1 MSLYVHR
8 LVHFMCKQIYNAY
21 GYNGI
26 CVTALDLH
34 ILLEAR
40 EALPSRDFCGHKL
53 TALGN
58 NQLGCFKRQGKGAF
72 HVKFAS
78 YLLFQEILQSPAKR
92 NLSTDWVDG
101 TLNSF
106 CPCPVLPIWSSLLWL
121 FKIMI
126 LLPYLNFIF
135 SACDPG
141 ISCTKSHQKLKTIP
155 DDYFMCCC
163 V

>member
-1 MSLYVHR
+1 
-8 LVHFMCKQIYNAY
+8 MCKQIYDAY

-40 EALPSRDFCGHKL
+40 AALPSRDFCGHKL

-78 YLLFQEILQSPAKR
+78 GAKIFSCYSKR
-92 NLSTDWVDG
+92 
-101 TLNSF
+101 F
-106 CPCPVLPIWSSLLWL
+106 CSLLPRGTYPQ
-121 FKIMI
+121 I
-126 LLPYLNFIF
+126 
-135 SACDPG
+135 G
-141 ISCTKSHQKLKTIP
+141 
-155 DDYFMCCC
+155 
-163 V
+163 